1 MHAPKICGNS
11 IVGRICFKQQLLLNY
26 AQSEYRGIVMS
37 EDKYNIQKIIPSLDT
52 FSPFDLSE
60 VDGEYL
66 VRIARFRGT
75 FPFHTHPK
83 DEFFLTLEGSF
94 ALETRESKIILNQG
108 ECTTMRAGLEH
119 RPTGEK
125 DAIVLTVLH
134 KTIRT
139 SKHDFPEVKDKL

>member
-1 MHAPKICGNS
+1 MHRGS
-11 IVGRICFKQQLLLNY
+11 IVGRICFNQQFLLNY
-26 AQSEYRGIVMS
+26 TQSEYRGIVMS
-37 EDKYNIQKIIPSLDT
+37 SDKYNIHKIMPSLNT

-94 ALETRESKIILNQG
+94 ALETRGSKIILNQG

-139 SKHDFPEVKDKL
+139 SKHDFPEIKDKL

>member
-1 MHAPKICGNS
+1 
-11 IVGRICFKQQLLLNY
+11 
-26 AQSEYRGIVMS
+26 MS
-37 EDKYNIQKIIPSLDT
+37 SDKYDIQKIIPSLDT
-52 FSPFDLSE
+52 FSPVDLSE

-66 VRIARFRGT
+66 VRIAKFRGT

-94 ALETRESKIILNQG
+94 ELETKESKIVLNKG
-108 ECTTMRAGLEH
+108 ECATMKAGLEH

-139 SKHDFPEVKDKL
+139 SKHSFPELKDKL

>member
-1 MHAPKICGNS
+1 
-11 IVGRICFKQQLLLNY
+11 
-26 AQSEYRGIVMS
+26 MS
-37 EDKYNIQKIIPSLDT
+37 GDKYDIQKIIPSLDT
-52 FSPFDLSE
+52 FSPIDLSE

-94 ALETRESKIILNQG
+94 ELETRETKIVLNQG
-108 ECTTMRAGLEH
+108 ECTTMKAGLEH

-134 KTIRT
+134 KTIKT
-139 SKHDFPEVKDKL
+139 SKHSFPEVKDKL

>member
-1 MHAPKICGNS
+1 
-11 IVGRICFKQQLLLNY
+11 
-26 AQSEYRGIVMS
+26 MS

-66 VRIARFRGT
+66 VRIARFKGT

-94 ALETRESKIILNQG
+94 ALETRESKIVLNQG
-108 ECTTMRAGLEH
+108 ECATMRAGLEH

-139 SKHDFPEVKDKL
+139 SKHNFPEVKDKL